1 MGELAKALQDQVK
14 QVADDKV
21 LVPRKVRDNL
31 LEAVEEYGLLKA
43 MEEAEDSPL
52 LTKEE
57 ALQDFAEH
65 IEIYELVQARKDQT
79 RVHSLDDLL
88 AEEGLSRDDLD
99 GGAH

>member
-21 LVPRKVRDNL
+21 LVPRKVWDSL

-43 MEEAEDSPL
+43 MEEAEDSPS

-57 ALQDFAEH
+57 ALQ
-65 IEIYELVQARKDQT
+65 Y
-79 RVHSLDDLL
+79 L
-88 AEEGLSRDDLD
+88 AELENESGL
-99 GGAH
+99 

>member
-21 LVPRKVRDNL
+21 LVPRKVWDSL
-31 LEAVEEYGLLKA
+31 LEAVEDYGLLKA

-57 ALQDFAEH
+57 ALQDLAEH
-65 IEIYELVQARKDQT
+65 IEIYEMVQARKDQPG
-79 RVHSLDDLL
+79 VHSLDDVL
-88 AEEGLSRDDLD
+88 AEEGCERN
-99 GGAH
+99 